1 MINSTSQKPGTNGF
15 FSISLSACLQPN
27 GSAEK
32 WPNTD
37 DTILNNYKRDETRR
51 GKTRRKT
58 KMTPTLVQMQ
68 RKTTKKRPQNTIFI
82 TDADE
87 CSSGQG
93 NTIIRGREEGN
104 GSGTGASGQLEPKHL
119 TGQTV
124 HTLQLPTLVT
134 FRWAKWWKCKWHSDA
149 RTPWKES
156 KAPTAVYP
164 VINVKYLIYLNS

>member
-1 MINSTSQKPGTNGF
+1 MTKHRR
-15 FSISLSACLQPN
+15 
-27 GSAEK
+27 
-32 WPNTD
+32 
-37 DTILNNYKRDETRR
+37 YKIIIRETRR
-51 GKTRRKT
+51 GKKRKKS

-93 NTIIRGREEGN
+93 SSMIRGREEGK
-104 GSGTGASGQLEPKHL
+104 GSARGTGASGQLEPKHL

-149 RTPWKES
+149 RTTWKE
-156 KAPTAVYP
+156 KKGPTVVYP
-164 VINVKYLIYLNS
+164 VIIMTYLIYRIYNIQLQDIDV